1 VMTPNL
7 DSEPPP
13 HWAVER
19 FGKLSTRLLP
29 AQHPRRRSLSLVDR
43 AIVKNHR
50 ESPAPGSAA
59 QTFRDDDWTFRS
71 MIGNTGTP
79 QT

>member
-1 VMTPNL
+1 MMTPNL

-50 ESPAPGSAA
+50 ESPAPGSAGGPA
-59 QTFRDDDWTFRS
+59 RAARRPHRGAASPRFE
-71 MIGNTGTP
+71 
-79 QT
+79 